1 MATGYGEQTISKTRR
16 NSFIVWRISVMVT
29 HKAHNL
35 KLAVRVCRPQQ
46 KPEVQG
52 NEDRVS
58 PLRKYEP
65 LQIVCWHS

>member
-1 MATGYGEQTISKTRR
+1 
-16 NSFIVWRISVMVT
+16 MVT